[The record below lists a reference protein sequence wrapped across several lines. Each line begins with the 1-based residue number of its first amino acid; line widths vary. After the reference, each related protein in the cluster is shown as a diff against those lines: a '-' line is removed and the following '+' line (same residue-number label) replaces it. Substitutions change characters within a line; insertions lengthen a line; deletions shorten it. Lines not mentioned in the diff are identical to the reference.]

1 MHVDTPHDRKA
12 RYPVGFFDRI
22 ERKLESAV
30 DGGFARVFGG
40 KVAPQEIEQSLQREA
55 ETSAEDLGDGS
66 TLVANSYTLI
76 LSDSDFQ
83 EVSTEYELNRKTFSR
98 HLEDF
103 IRDNGWQT
111 YGSVVVEFDPE
122 PSLHTGQFRTRGV
135 VDPDVSARP
144 VAPPGAPMNRQ
155 PHQPQRHDRGARA
168 MTNPPGN
175 DQGGQHQGYP
185 QQGDPHQQYD
195 YNQQGGYPQQGYGQQ
210 QPADQAYGQQ
220 PAGYD
225 QHGYDQPQYGQ
236 APQQYDQQGYDQQG
250 YGDQQAY
257 GQQAPADHGYGQQ
270 QPGGYEQ
277 PHAYDQQ
284 GYGQPQQPQ
293 YDQQGG
299 YGQQAPA
306 EQGYP
311 QQGYEQPGYEQHG
324 YAQPAYGQPADQG
337 YGQPQYDQA
346 QYQQG
351 YAQPADQGYA
361 QQGYEQQPQYDYGQ
375 QQPGGYEQQG
385 YAPAPAYGQPAGY
398 APSAITLVLEDG
410 SNRTFS
416 LRQGSNVIGRGQD
429 AQFRLPDTGVSR
441 RHVEIRWDGQTA
453 MLTDLNSTNGTT
465 VNDLQ
470 VSSWELADGD
480 RVRLGHSDIT
490 VRFQ

>member
-83 EVSTEYELNRKTFSR
+83 EVSAEYELNRKIFSR

-122 PSLHTGQFRTRGV
+122 PSLHTGQFHTRGV

-144 VAPPGAPMNRQ
+144 VAPPGAPVGRQSHQ
-155 PHQPQRHDRGARA
+155 PHSHDRGARA

-175 DQGGQHQGYP
+175 DQGGQHQGYAP
-185 QQGDPHQQYD
+185 QGDPNQPYD

-210 QPADQAYGQQ
+210 PPAAAEQGYGQPPAGYEQQGYDQHQYGQPQYDQAPQHDQQGYGQQPQYDYGQQ
-220 PAGYD
+220 PAYE
-225 QHGYDQPQYGQ
+225 QS
-236 APQQYDQQGYDQQG
+236 QYDQQGY
-250 YGDQQAY
+250 
-257 GQQAPADHGYGQQ
+257 
-270 QPGGYEQ
+270 E
-277 PHAYDQQ
+277 
-284 GYGQPQQPQ
+284 PQSH
-293 YDQQGG
+293 
-299 YGQQAPA
+299 GQQAPA
-306 EQGYP
+306 EQGYGQQGYGP
-311 QQGYEQPGYEQHG
+311 QGYEQQGYS
-324 YAQPAYGQPADQG
+324 QPAYGQPADQG
-337 YGQPQYDQA
+337 YAQPQYEQPQYEQA
-346 QYQQG
+346 QYEQQPQHG
-351 YAQPADQGYA
+351 QQAYAQPAEQGYA
-361 QQGYEQQPQYDYGQ
+361 PQGYDQQPQYDYGQ
-375 QQPGGYEQQG
+375 QQPGSYEQQG
-385 YAPAPAYGQPAGY
+385 YAQAPAYGQPAGY

>member
-1 MHVDTPHDRKA
+1 M
-12 RYPVGFFDRI
+12 GFFDRI

-76 LSDSDFQ
+76 LSDSDF
-83 EVSTEYELNRKTFSR
+83 ESVSAEYELNRKTFSR

-144 VAPPGAPMNRQ
+144 VAPPGAPVNRQ

-175 DQGGQHQGYP
+175 DQGGQHQGYAP
-185 QQGDPHQQYD
+185 QGDPNQQYD

-210 QPADQAYGQQ
+210 PPA
-220 PAGYD
+220 D
-225 QHGYDQPQYGQ
+225 QHGYEQPQYGQ
-236 APQQYDQQGYDQQG
+236 APQYDQQGYSQPQQPQ
-250 YGDQQAY
+250 YD
-257 GQQAPADHGYGQQ
+257 YGQQ

-277 PHAYDQQ
+277 PQAYGQQGYGDQQGYGQAPADHGYGQPQQPQYEQPQYEQQGYGDQQGYAPQGYEQQPYDQQ
-284 GYGQPQQPQ
+284 GYGQPQ
-293 YDQQGG
+293 YDQV
-299 YGQQAPA
+299 
-306 EQGYP
+306 
-311 QQGYEQPGYEQHG
+311 
-324 YAQPAYGQPADQG
+324 
-337 YGQPQYDQA
+337 QYQ
-346 QYQQG
+346 QQG

-361 QQGYEQQPQYDYGQ
+361 PQGYEQQAQYDYGQ